1 MANSYKSPGVYVE
14 DVPPSSRPIAG
25 VGTSTA
31 GFVGVVPDTVAMPA
45 KPDGSGSYRVA
56 TAAKAWLVTSWNEFV
71 NQFGKIGA
79 DNKHLAHAVYGF
91 FHNGGTRCWVMRL
104 ATDTDLANLAERL
117 NEFAAIDEI
126 AIVAAPG
133 LVTDAVQGALL
144 EHCAKTADR
153 VAVLDGA
160 KTPASITAATV
171 CTVARSETGS
181 HGAVYFPWIE
191 VSDPTSTTGG
201 TVVVPPS
208 GHIAGIYAR
217 NDATRGVHK
226 APANEVVRGA
236 LGLAYRVSK
245 AQQDE
250 LNPSGINVIREF
262 NGALKVWGGRTLADE
277 GHAEYR
283 YISTRRYM
291 NYLRESIDD
300 GTQWVVFEPNTAALW
315 QRITRTLTDFL
326 TNEWRAGALFG
337 ETPKQAFYVKCD
349 ADTNPADVR
358 ELGQVI
364 TEIGVATVKPAEF
377 VIFRVQQTTGG

>member
-1 MANSYKSPGVYVE
+1 MATSYQSPGVYVE
-14 DVPPSSRPIAG
+14 DVPPSSRPIPG

-31 GFVGVVPDTVAMPA
+31 SFIGIVPNTVTMPA
-45 KPDGSGSYRVA
+45 RPDGSGTYTLA
-56 TAAKAWLVTSWNEFV
+56 TAGTPCLVTNWNEFI
-71 NQFGKIGA
+71 NQFGQIGSA
-79 DNKHLAHAVYGF
+79 NKNLAHAVYGF
-91 FHNGGTRCWVMRL
+91 FHNGGTRCWVIRL
-104 ATDTDLANLAERL
+104 AADADLSSLADKL
-117 NEFAAIDEI
+117 DLFAAIDEI

-133 LVTDAVQGALL
+133 LTTDTVQSALL
-144 EHCAKTADR
+144 EHCAKSGDR

-160 KTPASITAATV
+160 QSPTSPTAANI
-171 CTVARSETGS
+171 CAVARSETGS
-181 HGAVYFPWIE
+181 HGAVYFPWIS
-191 VSDPTSTTGG
+191 VIDPTSTTGG
-201 TVVVPPS
+201 TVLIPPS

-236 LGLAYRVSK
+236 LSLAYRVSK
-245 AQQDE
+245 AQQDG

-277 GHAEYR
+277 GHSEYR

-300 GTQWVVFEPNTAALW
+300 GTQWVVFEPNTPALW

-326 TNEWRAGALFG
+326 TNEWRNGALFG

-358 ELGQVI
+358 ELGRVV

-377 VIFRVQQTTGG
+377 VIFRVQQITGG